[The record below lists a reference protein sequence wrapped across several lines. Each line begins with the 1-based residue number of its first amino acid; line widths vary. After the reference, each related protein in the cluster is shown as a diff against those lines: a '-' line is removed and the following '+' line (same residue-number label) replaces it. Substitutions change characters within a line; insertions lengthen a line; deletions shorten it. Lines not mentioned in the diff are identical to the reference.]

1 MTAMI
6 QTLQKKGYTV
16 TTFATAAQAADYLDS
31 VIDGVSVG
39 IGGSMT
45 VEQMGL
51 YDRLQ
56 SHNTVHWHWKG
67 GDVAQAAVADVYL
80 SSVNALAQSG
90 EIINIDGIGNRVAS
104 IFYGH
109 KKVYLIVGKNK
120 IAPDFE
126 SALSRARNVAAPLNA
141 KRLNMATP
149 CVKGGRCFDCQ
160 SPQRICRELAVLW
173 ACPMK
178 TEMEIVLIDENLG
191 Y

>member
-1 MTAMI
+1 MI
-6 QTLQKKGYTV
+6 ETLKNKGYTV
-16 TTFATAAQAADYLDS
+16 SAFATAAQAADYLNS

-45 VEQMGL
+45 VEQMGV

-67 GDVAQAAVADVYL
+67 GDLAKAAVADVYL
-80 SSVNALAQSG
+80 SSVNALSETG

-109 KKVYLIVGKNK
+109 KKVYLIVGRNK

-126 SALSRARNVAAPLNA
+126 SALHRARNIAAPLNA
-141 KRLNMATP
+141 KRLNKATP
-149 CVKGGRCFDCQ
+149 CVKGGRCFDCR
-160 SPQRICRELAVLW
+160 SVERICRELAVLW
-173 ACPMK
+173 QCPMK
-178 TEMEIVLIDENLG
+178 ADVEIVLIDEPLG

>member
-1 MTAMI
+1 MI
-6 QTLQKKGYTV
+6 PMLETLRKKGYTIS
-16 TTFATAAQAADYLDS
+16 TFATAEQAADYLDT

-67 GDVAQAAVADVYL
+67 GDLTKAAVADVYL
-80 SSVNALAQSG
+80 TSVNALSEKG

-104 IFYGH
+104 MFYGH
-109 KKVYLIVGKNK
+109 KKVYLLVGKNK
-120 IAPDFE
+120 VAPDFE
-126 SALSRARNVAAPLNA
+126 SALHRARNIAAPLNA
-141 KRLNMATP
+141 KRLNKATP

-160 SPQRICRELAVLW
+160 SPERICRELAVLW
-173 ACPMK
+173 ACPMN
-178 TEMEIVLIDENLG
+178 TNIEIILIDQPLG

>member
-1 MTAMI
+1 MI
-6 QTLQKKGYTV
+6 QTLEKKGYKV
-16 TTFATAAQAADYLDS
+16 STFATAAQAADYLDTA
-31 VIDGVSVG
+31 IDGVSVG

-45 VEQMGL
+45 VEDMGL

-67 GDVAQAAVADVYL
+67 GDVTQAAMADVYL
-80 SSVNALAQSG
+80 SSVNALAESG
-90 EIINIDGIGNRVAS
+90 EIINVDGIGNRVAS

-120 IAPDFE
+120 IAPDFT

-160 SPQRICRELAVLW
+160 SPNRICRELAVLW

-178 TEMEIVLIDENLG
+178 TEMEIILVDEALG

>member
-1 MTAMI
+1 MTPMI
-6 QTLQKKGYTV
+6 ETLKKKGYTV
-16 TTFATAAQAADYLDS
+16 STFATAAQAADYLNS

-45 VEQMGL
+45 IEEMGL

-67 GDVAQAAVADVYL
+67 GDAAQAAVADVYL
-80 SSVNALAQSG
+80 SSVNGLSETG

-109 KKVYLIVGKNK
+109 KKVYLLIGKNK

-126 SALSRARNVAAPLNA
+126 SALHRARNIAAPLNA
-141 KRLNMATP
+141 KRLNTATP

-160 SPQRICRELAVLW
+160 SPNRICRELAVLW
-173 ACPMK
+173 QCPMK
-178 TEMEIVLIDENLG
+178 TNMELVLIEENLG

>member
-173 ACPMK
+173 ACPMNANI
-178 TEMEIVLIDENLG
+178 EIILIDQPLG

>member
-1 MTAMI
+1 MSMLEI
-6 QTLQKKGYTV
+6 LQEKGYTV
-16 TTFATAAQAADYLDS
+16 STFATAAQAADYLDS

-67 GDVAQAAVADVYL
+67 GDLTQAAVADVYL
-80 SSVNALAQSG
+80 TSVNALSENG

-104 IFYGH
+104 MFYGH
-109 KKVYLIVGKNK
+109 KKVYLLVGKNK

-126 SALSRARNVAAPLNA
+126 SALHRARNIAAPLNA
-141 KRLNMATP
+141 KRLNKATP
-149 CVKGGRCFDCQ
+149 CVKGGRCFDCR
-160 SPQRICRELAVLW
+160 SPERICCELAVLW
-173 ACPMK
+173 QCPMQANI
-178 TEMEIVLIDENLG
+178 EIVLIDQALG

>member
-1 MTAMI
+1 MSSMI
-6 QTLQKKGYTV
+6 ETLKNKGYTV
-16 TTFATAAQAADYLDS
+16 SSFAIAAQAADYLNS

-45 VEQMGL
+45 VDQMGV

-67 GDVAQAAVADVYL
+67 GDPAKAAVADVYL
-80 SSVNALAQSG
+80 SSVNALSETG

-109 KKVYLIVGKNK
+109 KKVYLIVGRNK

-126 SALSRARNVAAPLNA
+126 SALHRASNIAAPLNA
-141 KRLNMATP
+141 KRLNKATP
-149 CVKGGRCFDCQ
+149 CVKGGRCFDCR
-160 SPQRICRELAVLW
+160 SAERICRELAVLW
-173 ACPMK
+173 QCPMK
-178 TEMEIVLIDENLG
+178 ADVEIVLIDEPLG

>member
-1 MTAMI
+1 MI
-6 QTLQKKGYTV
+6 ETLKNKGYTV
-16 TTFATAAQAADYLDS
+16 SAFATAAQAAEYLNS

-45 VEQMGL
+45 VEQMGV

-67 GDVAQAAVADVYL
+67 GDPAKAAVADVYL
-80 SSVNALAQSG
+80 TSVNGLAETG

-109 KKVYLIVGKNK
+109 KKVYLIIGCNK

-126 SALSRARNVAAPLNA
+126 SALHRARNIAAPLNA
-141 KRLNMATP
+141 KRLNKATP
-149 CVKGGRCFDCQ
+149 CVSGGRCFDCR
-160 SPQRICRELAVLW
+160 SAERICRELAVLW
-173 ACPMK
+173 QCPMK
-178 TEMEIVLIDENLG
+178 ADVEIVLIDEPLG

>member
-1 MTAMI
+1 MI

-16 TTFATAAQAADYLDS
+16 STFATAAQATDYLDT
-31 VIDGVSVG
+31 VIDGLSVG

-67 GDVAQAAVADVYL
+67 GDVAQAATAEVYL
-80 SSVNALAQSG
+80 SSVNGLAESG

-120 IAPDFE
+120 IAPDFA
-126 SALSRARNVAAPLNA
+126 SALDRARNIAAPLNA

-149 CVKGGRCFDCQ
+149 CVKGGRCFDCR
-160 SPQRICRELAVLW
+160 SPQRICKELAVLW
-173 ACPMK
+173 GCPMK
-178 TEMEIVLIDENLG
+178 SDIEILLIDENLG